1 MSPKYLRQKIR
12 RFHKKLQRYVRP
24 LPYTVG
30 LLVLGYVMYAVYM
43 DTPRQTI
50 DPTSYRPLLQLI
62 AKAESS
68 DNYNAYYG
76 SPRNQDVTFTNMTIQ
91 EVLDWQQDFIDR
103 GSPSSAV
110 GRYQI
115 INTTLEGLVKH
126 LGIPPTRTFD
136 QNTQDQ
142 LAITLI
148 ERRGAKEY
156 VMGKL
161 SKEAFAANLAK
172 EWAALPKTIGDSPNA
187 SYYSDDGLNKSRV
200 QVAELLSAIQPI
212 TTR

>member
-1 MSPKYLRQKIR
+1 
-12 RFHKKLQRYVRP
+12 
-24 LPYTVG
+24 
-30 LLVLGYVMYAVYM
+30 MYAVYM
-43 DTPRQTI
+43 DTPRQAI

-142 LAITLI
+142 LAIALI

-156 VMGKL
+156 VMGRL

-187 SYYSDDGLNKSRV
+187 SYYSGDGLNKSRV

-212 TTR
+212 TTH